1 MDHRDEHN
9 LPDDLREVEDLLR
22 ANRAS
27 MNPVEADE
35 LQQRVVKRV
44 SSGSRGRGRFARL
57 RRHGVVIALT
67 GGLMLTAG
75 TSAVLATG
83 STGGY
88 TSTNWNHPPD
98 SSGCQYHPSW
108 SFTWSFTKNGS
119 TITITVSYDCK
130 TGKFTITIKCNKPI
144 TYYYC
149 NGKKVTVP
157 GTTKTTTFVLSSGIQ
172 TVQVYA
178 GGVNNTW
185 TLPLFP

>member
-1 MDHRDEHN
+1 MDRDEHN

-22 ANRAS
+22 SSRPS
-27 MNPVEADE
+27 MNPIEADE
-35 LQQRVVKRV
+35 LQQKVVSRLDNGKR
-44 SSGSRGRGRFARL
+44 RTGRFARL
-57 RRHGVVIALT
+57 RRHGVVVALT

-83 STGGY
+83 TTGG
-88 TSTNWNHPPD
+88 TTTTNWNHPPD

-108 SFTWSFTKNGS
+108 SFSWSYTKNGS

-130 TGKFTITIKCNKPI
+130 TGKFTVTITCNKPI

-157 GTTKTTTFVLSSGIQ
+157 GSTKTQTFVLDSGTHTI
-172 TVQVYA
+172 TVNA
-178 GGVNNTW
+178 GGVTNTW